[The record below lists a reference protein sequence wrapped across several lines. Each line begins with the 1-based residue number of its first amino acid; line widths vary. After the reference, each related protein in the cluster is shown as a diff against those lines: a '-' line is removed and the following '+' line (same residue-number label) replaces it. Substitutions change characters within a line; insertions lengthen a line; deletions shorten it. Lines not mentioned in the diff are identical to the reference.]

1 MIRFRRQLQN
11 VHDAMEAREQ
21 AHGQHGFGQPA
32 LPTSAA
38 SMVYFFS
45 GCISSQDKAVQQLA
59 LMLVFTA
66 FKFFE
71 GAKVSV
77 WAIAKADIFDNLTE
91 STSFDPV
98 THRMV
103 KRIDIRPL
111 EIKILTFLDFEV
123 GRTPAVVYFDEAM
136 AVAHRQPSLWFD
148 TDHGNN
154 LTHRIAD
161 ILHCCTAQNWLES
174 FDDQVRSWLTTLARH
189 LRGACCQIPYCY
201 PTLLS
206 SSIPGSISG
215 DGCSSVR
222 SVICFVRIEGTT
234 HPPHRIVLSAARFAL
249 CRSRLPSEGD
259 QHAAAYHRP
268 W

>member
-21 AHGQHGFGQPA
+21 ALGQHGFGQPA
-32 LPTSAA
+32 LPTTAA
-38 SMVYFFS
+38 SMVHFFS
-45 GCISSQDKAVQQLA
+45 GTISSQDKAVQQLA

-77 WAIAKADIFDNLTE
+77 WAIAKADIFEDWPETT
-91 STSFDPV
+91 TSFDPV
-98 THRMV
+98 SHRMV
-103 KRIDIRPL
+103 KRIDVRPL

-148 TDHGNN
+148 TDCNN
-154 LTHRIAD
+154 LNHRIAD
-161 ILHCCTAQNWLES
+161 VLHCCTAQNGLES
-174 FDDQVRSWLTTLARH
+174 FDDQVRSWLTICEVLVVSCLTA
-189 LRGACCQIPYCY
+189 I
-201 PTLLS
+201 LLFFS
-206 SSIPGSISG
+206 LFVFDPGSISG
-215 DGCSSVR
+215 DGGSSVR

-259 QHAAAYHRP
+259 QHAAAYDRP